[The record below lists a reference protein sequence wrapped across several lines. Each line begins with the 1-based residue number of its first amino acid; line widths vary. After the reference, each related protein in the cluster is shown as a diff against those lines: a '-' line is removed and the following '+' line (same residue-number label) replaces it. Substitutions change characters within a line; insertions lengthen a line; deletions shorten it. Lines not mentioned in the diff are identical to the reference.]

1 MSKIA
6 YLGDKYTHTYVAA
19 CKFRK
24 DGDELIGYPT
34 IYSSISAVAEG
45 KCDFAAC
52 PIENSCG
59 GSVADTL
66 DALWS
71 FHLYVQAE
79 TVLSVPQNLI
89 GAANASIGDI
99 RTVYSHAQAI
109 TQCAEFLRGHLPN
122 AEIISV
128 NSTAAALALITGKHI
143 AAIARVPSE
152 GQTVLAGDIEDNK
165 NNSTRFVLLG
175 RETCLDGNKCSIVFE
190 TRNTPGALVAPL
202 EKLNEY
208 GLNMTKI
215 ESRPHK
221 SKLGRYV
228 FFVDFDSSLDR
239 TQLAKVIG
247 ELDSLTL
254 SLKLL
259 GQYPTI

>member
-6 YLGDKYTHTYVAA
+6 YLGDKYTHTYAAA
-19 CKFRK
+19 CKFGK
-24 DGDELIGYPT
+24 NGELIGYPT
-34 IYSSISAVAEG
+34 IYSSIEAVANG
-45 KCDFAAC
+45 NCDYVVC

-71 FHLYVQAE
+71 FHLYIKAE

-89 GAANASIGDI
+89 GAEGAEIGDI
-99 RTVYSHAQAI
+99 KTVYSHAQAI
-109 TQCAEFLRGHLPN
+109 TQCAEFLRKELPQ
-122 AEIISV
+122 AKIISV
-128 NSTAAALALITGKHI
+128 DSTAAALMLIKDNSV
-143 AAIARVPSE
+143 AAIARTPAA
-152 GQTVLAGDIEDNK
+152 GQTVLKSDIEDNR

-175 RETCLDGNKCSIVFE
+175 NEASLDGNKCSIVFE
-190 TRNTPGALVAPL
+190 TRNIPGALVAPL
-202 EKLNEY
+202 NKINDF

-228 FFVDFDSSLDR
+228 FFVDFDSNLDR
-239 TQLAKVIG
+239 KKLAEVVD
-247 ELDSLTL
+247 ELTSLTL
-254 SLKLL
+254 SLKFL
-259 GQYPTI
+259 GQYPTL